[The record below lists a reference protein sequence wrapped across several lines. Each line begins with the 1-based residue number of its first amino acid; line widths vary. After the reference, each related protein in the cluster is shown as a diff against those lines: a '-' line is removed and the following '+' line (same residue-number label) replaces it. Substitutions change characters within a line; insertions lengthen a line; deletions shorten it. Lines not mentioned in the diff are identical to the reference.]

1 LHSIDNLEA
10 RPYCIGVVIHQF
22 AGRSPSPRGLH
33 VDPRDAVPIW
43 KQIEEGVRRLVGS
56 GALKPGAAVPSV
68 RDLARDLQVNPAT
81 VVRAYQRLVDAGL
94 LAVKRGEGTFVA
106 DTIPAVPKAER
117 SRALA
122 EGALRYASTAVTV
135 GASRDEA
142 ARALDSAF
150 SRLASTREG
159 EKK

>member
-1 LHSIDNLEA
+1 
-10 RPYCIGVVIHQF
+10 VI
-22 AGRSPSPRGLH
+22 PRGLH

-43 KQIEEGVRRLVGS
+43 KQIEEGMRRLVAS

-106 DTIPAVPKAER
+106 EGIPTLPKAER
-117 SRALA
+117 GRALV
-122 EGALRYASTAVTV
+122 ESALRFASTAVTV
-135 GASRDEA
+135 GASRGEA
-142 ARALDSAF
+142 AHALDAAF
-150 SRLASTREG
+150 ARLAAGKEG

>member
-1 LHSIDNLEA
+1 MT
-10 RPYCIGVVIHQF
+10 
-22 AGRSPSPRGLH
+22 PRGLH

-43 KQIEEGVRRLVGS
+43 KQIEEGMRRLVAS
-56 GALKPGAAVPSV
+56 GALKPDAPVPSV

-81 VVRAYQRLVDAGL
+81 VVRAYQHLVEAGL
-94 LAVKRGEGTFVA
+94 FVVKRGEGTFVSGS
-106 DTIPAVPKAER
+106 IPAVPKAER
-117 SRALA
+117 GRALA

-142 ARALDSAF
+142 VRALDAALA
-150 SRLASTREG
+150 RLAPTKEG

>member
-1 LHSIDNLEA
+1 MT
-10 RPYCIGVVIHQF
+10 
-22 AGRSPSPRGLH
+22 PRGLH

-56 GALKPGAAVPSV
+56 GALRPGAAVPSV

-94 LAVKRGEGTFVA
+94 LSVKRGEGTFVA
-106 DTIPAVPKAER
+106 DSIPAVPKAER
-117 SRALA
+117 GRALT

-135 GASRDEA
+135 GASREEA
-142 ARALDSAF
+142 DHALDAAF
-150 SRLASTREG
+150 SRFAPGKGG

>member
-1 LHSIDNLEA
+1 MRQE
-10 RPYCIGVVIHQF
+10 
-22 AGRSPSPRGLH
+22 PSVTPRGLH

-43 KQIEEGVRRLVGS
+43 KQIEEGMRRLVAS

-81 VVRAYQRLVDAGL
+81 VVRAYQHLVDAGL
-94 LAVKRGEGTFVA
+94 LVVKRGEGTFVSDA
-106 DTIPAVPKAER
+106 IPTLPKAER
-117 SRALA
+117 GRALA
-122 EGALRYASTAVTV
+122 EGALRFASTAVTV

-142 ARALDSAF
+142 ARALDAAF
-150 SRLASTREG
+150 SRLAPGKEG

>member
-1 LHSIDNLEA
+1 MTT
-10 RPYCIGVVIHQF
+10 
-22 AGRSPSPRGLH
+22 RGLH

-43 KQIEEGVRRLVGS
+43 KQIEEGMRRLVAS
-56 GALKPGAAVPSV
+56 GALAPGAAVPSV

-94 LAVKRGEGTFVA
+94 FAVRRGEGTFVA
-106 DTIPAVPKAER
+106 EAPPSLPKPER
-117 SRALA
+117 ARALT

-135 GASRDEA
+135 GASREEA
-142 ARALDSAF
+142 SRALDAAF
-150 SRLASTREG
+150 ARLAPGKEG

>member
-1 LHSIDNLEA
+1 MT
-10 RPYCIGVVIHQF
+10 
-22 AGRSPSPRGLH
+22 PRGLH

-43 KQIEEGVRRLVGS
+43 KQIEEGMRRLVAS
-56 GALKPGAAVPSV
+56 GALKPDAPVPSV

-81 VVRAYQRLVDAGL
+81 VVRAYQHLVEAGL
-94 LAVKRGEGTFVA
+94 FVVKRGEGTFVSGS
-106 DTIPAVPKAER
+106 IPAVPKAER
-117 SRALA
+117 GRALA

-142 ARALDSAF
+142 IRALDAALA
-150 SRLASTREG
+150 RLAPTKEG

>member
-1 LHSIDNLEA
+1 
-10 RPYCIGVVIHQF
+10 VT
-22 AGRSPSPRGLH
+22 PRGLH

-43 KQIEEGVRRLVGS
+43 KQIEEGMRRLVAS
-56 GALKPGAAVPSV
+56 GALKLGAPVPSV

-106 DTIPAVPKAER
+106 EVIPAVPKAER
-117 SRALA
+117 NRALA
-122 EGALRYASTAVTV
+122 EGALRYAGTAVTA

-142 ARALDSAF
+142 ARALETAF
-150 SRLASTREG
+150 SRLAPRKEG